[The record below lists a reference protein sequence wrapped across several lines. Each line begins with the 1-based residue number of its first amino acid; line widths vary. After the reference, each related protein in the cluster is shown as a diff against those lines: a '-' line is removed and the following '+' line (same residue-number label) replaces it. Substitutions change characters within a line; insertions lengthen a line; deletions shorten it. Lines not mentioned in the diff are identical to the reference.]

1 MMKPPLIALL
11 TGLCLTGCG
20 TPDGGESTS
29 GPYDETAMGEELVRA
44 ARERARQT
52 GQRVLLVFGANW
64 CADCRAMDALFQS
77 DAAIAAR
84 LRESFVLVKL
94 DVGRDEVP
102 RKNAGLIARFGAA
115 VETGIPVLVVADA
128 DGPPL
133 NDTRHERLADSDHRD
148 PARVLAF
155 LNGWAK

>member
-1 MMKPPLIALL
+1 MKPPLMALL
-11 TGLCLTGCG
+11 TGLCLTGCV
-20 TPDGGESTS
+20 TS
-29 GPYDETAMGEELVRA
+29 DSGKSAAGPYDDTAMGDELVRS
-44 ARERARQT
+44 AREHAAQS

-84 LRESFVLVKL
+84 LQQSFVLVKL

-102 RKNAGLIARFGAA
+102 RRNASLIARFGAA
-115 VETGIPVLVVADA
+115 VETGIPVLVVVDA
-128 DGPPL
+128 DGTPL

-148 PARVLAF
+148 PAKVLLF
-155 LNGWAK
+155 LDRWAK